1 MTNTFTQLLQN
12 TKIMKTRTHFLKRFT
27 AVVLS
32 VMFVSTALF
41 AEVETS
47 EVYLKGSSTTAA
59 GDYVVTST
67 DDVYQFQGQ
76 EYKGYNVYYDN
87 PSHNMKIAV
96 LEEGDCKSYIA
107 FTDSYWFR
115 YNCTKDG
122 FGIRKAM
129 FSSVAARDA
138 FNADQFQEQTV
149 LVKTRKIDK
158 DVALG
163 LIAAYMPKL
172 QS

>member
-1 MTNTFTQLLQN
+1 MKAKTQ
-12 TKIMKTRTHFLKRFT
+12 FLRRFT
-27 AVVLS
+27 AIVLS

-41 AEVETS
+41 AEGETS
-47 EVYLKGSSTTAA
+47 EVYLKGTSTNAA

-67 DDVYQFQGQ
+67 DNVYYFQGQ
-76 EYKGYNVYYDN
+76 EYKVYNVYYDN
-87 PSHNMKIAV
+87 PTHNMKIAV

-107 FTDSYWFR
+107 FTDNYWFR
-115 YNCTKDG
+115 YSCTKEG

-129 FSSVAARDA
+129 FSSADARDS
-138 FNADQFQEQTV
+138 FNADQFQDQTV
-149 LVKTRKIDK
+149 LVKTRKIEK